1 MAFRFVPVLGLLIS
15 AAALAA
21 ASAPTPGASDGRFV
35 PGSELD
41 GAWEGIL
48 SNGGMGLPM
57 IFVITT
63 KPGQGTTAILDVG
76 EQAPKDIPVATYR
89 REKDTVVMDVPAVSG
104 RFDGLV
110 SGDLASIS
118 GRWTQSGATGQP
130 VPLILHRKAP

>member
-1 MAFRFVPVLGLLIS
+1 MAFRFLTILASILAFP
-15 AAALAA
+15 ALAA
-21 ASAPTPGASDGRFV
+21 APAPGDGRFV

-41 GAWEGIL
+41 GTWEGIL

-63 KPGQGTTAILDVG
+63 TPGQGTKAVLDVMD
-76 EQAPKDIPVATYR
+76 QTPKDIPVTRYR
-89 REKDTVVMDVPAVSG
+89 REKETVFMEIPAIGG

-110 SGDLASIS
+110 SGDLAAIS
-118 GRWTQSGATGQP
+118 GRWTQAGAAGSP